1 MLNRSS
7 ESIDKNA
14 QVGCW
19 EEILRMIGSMIM
31 RIVRFFFKRPRKLS
45 KRERRQSMVQGEN
58 PRNTTVLKI
67 LCCCCFERL
76 SNSRVYIIFFNLRDK
91 AREITSSK
99 LFTDL
104 ILGTILINSIFMGA
118 EHHQQPETLTTIA
131 EISNYIFTA
140 IFTME
145 MLLKLFAHGFYGYI
159 KDPLNIFDSLI
170 VAIGI
175 FEIFSSSDNS
185 GISVL
190 RTFRLIRILKVFRM
204 VKTLRRQ
211 ILVMVKTLD
220 SVATFGCILL
230 LFIFIFRFV
239 LIELKYFFC
248 FFLFN
253 YLFVW
258 FTSTLGMHLFGCKFY
273 DIDENGEKSVDR
285 KNYDSLFW
293 ATITVFQVS
302 FFKT

>member
-1 MLNRSS
+1 MQFGKTKKRELELMAKERRLLNLSND
-7 ESIDKNA
+7 SIDKNRSA
-14 QVGCW
+14 GCW
-19 EEILRMIGSMIM
+19 EEILRMIGSLII
-31 RIVRFFFKRPRKLS
+31 RTIRLIFKRPRKLS
-45 KRERRQSMVQGEN
+45 KKERRKSMVPGEN
-58 PRNTTVLKI
+58 PRNTTILKVF
-67 LCCCCFERL
+67 CCCCFDRL
-76 SNSRVYIIFFNLRDK
+76 SNSRIYRMFFNIRDK
-91 AREITSSK
+91 ARDITNSK

-118 EHHQQPETLTTIA
+118 EHHQQPETLTIIV

-140 IFTME
+140 IFTFE
-145 MLLKLFAHGFYGYI
+145 MLLKLFAHGVYGYI
-159 KDPLNIFDSLI
+159 KDALNIFDSLI
-170 VAIGI
+170 VVIGL

-239 LIELKYFFC
+239 FLNEILKKK
-248 FFLFN
+248 
-253 YLFVW
+253 
-258 FTSTLGMHLFGCKFY
+258 MKF
-273 DIDENGEKSVDR
+273 I
-285 KNYDSLFW
+285 
-293 ATITVFQVS
+293 
-302 FFKT
+302 